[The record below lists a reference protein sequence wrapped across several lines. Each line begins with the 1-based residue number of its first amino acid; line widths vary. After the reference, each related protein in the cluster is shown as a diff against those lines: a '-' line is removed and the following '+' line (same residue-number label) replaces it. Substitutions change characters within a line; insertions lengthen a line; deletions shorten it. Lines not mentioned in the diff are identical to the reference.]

1 MTAIEKFTFALSF
14 DDADNV
20 IRSSGGDDE
29 HYEMGKKK
37 KKKKE
42 EEAPPPPPAI
52 YTEEQSAQMIAE
64 AENAAREQAL
74 AEGHAQGLEQG
85 RQEILSSLEKASADC
100 QAVIGEKL
108 AQIDEQQK
116 RANAGINEDA
126 IYVALGVMRKLAPAW
141 SKQYELTEIE
151 DIVRQCLAN
160 LFEAPK
166 VMIKVHPDLEQT
178 ISDSAQQIALSRGF
192 SGNVVVVGEPDVAP
206 GDCMVS
212 WGDGTA
218 VRDSSRVWAEI
229 NNIIDTALGLHSEEH
244 DLAESDMGDPDIQET
259 RLPDEAPAANPE
271 HQQASQV
278 PADEEDNE
286 PNPVP
291 NASDQVSASAD
302 DSSVTTDLSADD
314 AGEVPL
320 DVAHEVPQNVTS
332 DTSQDSAPSDPSEH
346 QVKEGDGTSLRN
358 VQTSPDDAMPTL
370 DNAPE
375 TLIDPVADTTSTEH
389 TEQNHDQAAVTAPTQ
404 QDAADLAQN
413 TNEDATPPTNQGDGA
428 AHQTHSPETD
438 GPTKPQSANPTP
450 GASAEQ
456 DGNPENGQAP
466 HSPRAD
472 DRATVKQSTK
482 DAGDENG

>member
-126 IYVALGVMRKLAPAW
+126 IHVALGVMRKLAPAW

-244 DLAESDMGDPDIQET
+244 DLADSDMGDPDIQET
-259 RLPDEAPAANPE
+259 RLPDEAPAADPE
-271 HQQASQV
+271 HEQAPPDDQ
-278 PADEEDNE
+278 AEEENSE
-286 PNPVP
+286 PNPAL
-291 NASDQVSASAD
+291 NASGPA
-302 DSSVTTDLSADD
+302 SVTTDLSTDD
-314 AGEVPL
+314 ADEVPL
-320 DVAHEVPQNVTS
+320 DVAS
-332 DTSQDSAPSDPSEH
+332 DTSQDSTPFDPSEH

-358 VQTSPDDAMPTL
+358 VQTSPDDAMPKL
-370 DNAPE
+370 DNAPK
-375 TLIDPVADTTSTEH
+375 TPVDPVVETTSAEH

-428 AHQTHSPETD
+428 THQAHSAET
-438 GPTKPQSANPTP
+438 GEPTKPQSANPTP
-450 GASAEQ
+450 GASAGQ
-456 DGNPENGQAP
+456 DGNPENGQAQ
-466 HSPRAD
+466 HSPQAD
-472 DRATVKQSTK
+472 DRAAVKQSTK

>member
-52 YTEEQSAQMIAE
+52 YTEEQSVQMIAE
-64 AENAAREQAL
+64 AENAARDQAL

-100 QAVIGEKL
+100 HATISEKL

-116 RANAGINEDA
+116 RANARINEDA
-126 IYVALGVMRKLAPAW
+126 IHVALGIMRKLAPAW

-166 VMIKVHPDLEQT
+166 VMIKVHPDLEKI

-229 NNIIDTALGLHSEEH
+229 NNVIDTALSLHSEEH
-244 DLAESDMGDPDIQET
+244 DLAESDMGDANVQET
-259 RLPDEAPAANPE
+259 RMPDEAPATGPE
-271 HQQASQV
+271 HEQAPQV
-278 PADEEDNE
+278 DAEQENSE
-286 PNPVP
+286 PDRVP
-291 NASDQVSASAD
+291 TALDQVSSFAD
-302 DSSVTTDLSADD
+302 DASVATDLSADD
-314 AGEVPL
+314 TGEIPL
-320 DVAHEVPQNVTS
+320 DGADEVSQNVTS
-332 DTSQDSAPSDPSEH
+332 DTSQDTAPSEPSEH
-346 QVKEGDGTSLRN
+346 QVKEGDGTDPRN
-358 VQTSPDDAMPTL
+358 VQTSPDDVMPTPGTT
-370 DNAPE
+370 PE
-375 TLIDPVADTTSTEH
+375 TPVDRVAETTSTQQTEH
-389 TEQNHDQAAVTAPTQ
+389 NHDQAAATAPAP
-404 QDAADLAQN
+404 QDAADLTQS
-413 TNEDATPPTNQGDGA
+413 TNEDVTPTTSQ
-428 AHQTHSPETD
+428 AHSTET
-438 GPTKPQSANPTP
+438 GEPAKPQSSRPSP
-450 GASAEQ
+450 GASAGQ
-456 DGNPENGQAP
+456 DGNPENEP
-466 HSPRAD
+466 VEHSPQAD
-472 DRATVKQSTK
+472 DRAAVKQSTK